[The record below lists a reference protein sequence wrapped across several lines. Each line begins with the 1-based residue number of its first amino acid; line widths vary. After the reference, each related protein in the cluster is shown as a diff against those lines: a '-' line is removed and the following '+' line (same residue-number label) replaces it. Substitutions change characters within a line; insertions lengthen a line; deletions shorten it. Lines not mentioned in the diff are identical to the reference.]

1 MAGTGGTVGTVGTV
15 CTVLGLG
22 VGRDC
27 RGAGGF
33 IYSENF
39 AGIGGGGVWDPFCT
53 CFETFSQ
60 QVGARWGSRQFQV
73 PAGVGTHEFPR
84 SGEAGG
90 VQEEGRI

>member
-1 MAGTGGTVGTVGTV
+1 MILKDMELIGIACGNFMPMQARSVPKGDLQAG
-15 CTVLGLG
+15 
-22 VGRDC
+22 
-27 RGAGGF
+27 
-33 IYSENF
+33 
-39 AGIGGGGVWDPFCT
+39 
-53 CFETFSQ
+53 